1 MHLFIKSR
9 SVWPIFSLFSVFSKL
24 WHLGPY
30 LIHRGGKQLLCMHN
44 FDVWTKHSQP
54 ILPNTSSQLPILNTP
69 GQGTGQ
75 LKPRVHRYFS
85 NYPILN
91 PLSLFTFLYSF
102 PKNHNEVLHPQFLS
116 CWLFN
121 PSFLLCVPPCSLQFF
136 ILVIVFC
143 NSRIY

>member
-1 MHLFIKSR
+1 MHLFIKSH

-102 PKNHNEVLHPQFLS
+102 PKKTTMKSFTHNSSLADCLIPRFYCVCPHVAFNS
-116 CWLFN
+116 LF
-121 PSFLLCVPPCSLQFF
+121 
-136 ILVIVFC
+136 
-143 NSRIY
+143 